1 MASIVAISRQFGS
14 GGAWVGRAVAQ
25 QLGFQYADREIL
37 AAAASE
43 LKVQAADLEPME
55 ERTAS
60 IWERIGTLFA
70 LGAPDTPFIPPTL
83 PSVTES
89 RLFEVEQEVI
99 KSVAAHGN
107 AVLVGRGAAH
117 ILQESSDVLRVFL
130 HAPLQNRITLAMT
143 EYGFTDRAEAEA
155 VVRDSDGARANFV
168 KTLTRKNWCDATLY
182 DVTLDTSVVGLERA
196 VDILVDLVRRPPAS
210 PLPPLV
216 PRTAADRDAK

>member
-130 HAPLQNRITLAMT
+130 HARWVSAQVAGCSSAHVILATQQGDSLQTL
-143 EYGFTDRAEAEA
+143 GRAALYRLHESGLATTIEPAAA
-155 VVRDSDGARANFV
+155 VSDA
-168 KTLTRKNWCDATLY
+168 LQSL
-182 DVTLDTSVVGLERA
+182 TLDLE
-196 VDILVDLVRRPPAS
+196 
-210 PLPPLV
+210 
-216 PRTAADRDAK
+216 